1 MKKFLKENWF
11 VAVIA
16 LFFVSISIY
25 YAYDQNK
32 DNLPAKTVNG
42 KDVVA
47 TVDDVVFTAD
57 DLYDTM
63 YKTYGKNQLF
73 LAFYKGV
80 IDSNVEVT
88 SEMKDQINSSVSQ
101 TVSYYQTYY
110 GYGIEYLN
118 QLAKQ
123 YYGYNTFTEYVEYS
137 IKSEK
142 LYSTYIEEHVS
153 DFVTDEFVEKNKPR
167 VVSYCLIKMEDPKNP
182 TDNDLSRL
190 QAAKGAWSSEFNVD
204 TFAEF
209 AKKYSEDDSTASTGG
224 VLGYVDVNSSL
235 VDAFLQTALQLEE
248 NEVSDWIFDE
258 NYGYFLIKCD
268 STKYDDYKTDA
279 NFISTILSA
288 NENLSNEIIWK
299 YAQDANVTFAN
310 DEIKDYILEQL
321 NVESED

>member
-16 LFFVSISIY
+16 LFFISISIY

-47 TVDDVVFTAD
+47 TVDDVALTAD
-57 DLYDTM
+57 DLYDKM

-88 SEMKDQINSSVSQ
+88 SEMESEINSSISQ

-110 GYGIEYLN
+110 GYGIDYLN
-118 QLAKQ
+118 LLTQQ
-123 YYGYNTFTEYVEYS
+123 YYGYNTFSEYVEYS

-142 LYSTYIEEHVS
+142 LFSTYIEEHA
-153 DFVTDEFVEKNKPR
+153 DEFVTDEFVSENKPR
-167 VVSYCLIKMEDPKNP
+167 VVSYCLIKMEDPENP
-182 TDNDLSRL
+182 TDDDLSRL
-190 QAAKGAWSSEFNVD
+190 QTAQQAWQNEFTAE

-209 AKKYSEDDSTASTGG
+209 AKLYSEDESTAAEGG
-224 VLGYVDVNSSL
+224 VLGYIDVNSSL
-235 VDAFLQTALQLEE
+235 VDAFLEAALQLDEH
-248 NEVSDWIFDE
+248 EVSEWIFDE

-268 STKYDDYKTDA
+268 STQYEDYKTDA
-279 NFISTILSA
+279 NFISTILYSRD
-288 NENLSNEIIWK
+288 NLSNEIVWQ
-299 YAQDANVTFAN
+299 YAQDANVKFAN
-310 DEIKDYILEQL
+310 DDLKNYIMEQL

>member
-1 MKKFLKENWF
+1 
-11 VAVIA
+11 
-16 LFFVSISIY
+16 
-25 YAYDQNK
+25 
-32 DNLPAKTVNG
+32 
-42 KDVVA
+42 
-47 TVDDVVFTAD
+47 
-57 DLYDTM
+57 
-63 YKTYGKNQLF
+63 
-73 LAFYKGV
+73 
-80 IDSNVEVT
+80 
-88 SEMKDQINSSVSQ
+88 MKDQINSSVSQ

-190 QAAKGAWSSEFNVD
+190 QAAKDAWSSEFNVD

-310 DEIKDYILEQL
+310 DEIKDYIMDQL

>member
-167 VVSYCLIKMEDPKNP
+167 VVSYC
-182 TDNDLSRL
+182 
-190 QAAKGAWSSEFNVD
+190 
-204 TFAEF
+204 
-209 AKKYSEDDSTASTGG
+209 
-224 VLGYVDVNSSL
+224 
-235 VDAFLQTALQLEE
+235 
-248 NEVSDWIFDE
+248 
-258 NYGYFLIKCD
+258 
-268 STKYDDYKTDA
+268 
-279 NFISTILSA
+279 
-288 NENLSNEIIWK
+288 
-299 YAQDANVTFAN
+299 
-310 DEIKDYILEQL
+310 
-321 NVESED
+321 